1 MMDCPI
7 DSGSFLETTLKM
19 LPARPGVYVMKDKAG
34 NVIYVGKAVNLRHRV
49 RSYFQRGAG
58 ANSFKIRELV
68 RHVAQVETI
77 ITATELEALI
87 LECNLIKQHRPKFN
101 IRLKDDKNYLYVKID
116 VQSPWPR
123 VYTTRRVLNDGARYF
138 GPYSSS
144 RSLHATLDVLKKIF
158 PYRSCDLDIP
168 ASPGEQRVGDKGK
181 VSGRPLRPCLDY
193 HIHRCLGPCIGATTQ
208 EEYAQVIQEVILFLE
223 GKSDRV
229 VEMVRARMEAAAEQL
244 DFERAALYRDQLQA
258 IQQVIER
265 QRVISTAGGDQDVIA
280 FARDDGQ
287 ACVQVFFIRG
297 GKLIGRDHF
306 VLQGTAG
313 SDDREVMAGFLQQ
326 FYDTAPYVPPEIV
339 LQIEAEEMTI
349 LEAWLRSKRGNG
361 VTLIVPRNGEQK
373 DLVNMVAENA
383 AETLAMLRAQW
394 LADARKT
401 SGALVEL
408 QEALNLPTM
417 PRRIECYDISNIA
430 GTAAV
435 GSMVV
440 FEQGVPKNGEYRRF
454 KIKTVAGIDDYA
466 MLQEVLRRRFKRLA
480 EAATVAGETADAVQA
495 SAWLQRPDLVVV
507 DGGKGQ
513 LSAARRVMAELGLDD
528 IPTVGLAKE
537 QEEVFLPDRSEPVLL
552 PRTSQALYLLQ
563 RLRDE
568 AHRFALA
575 YHQRLRQAQ
584 GLRSVLDEVPGIGP
598 RRKAALL
605 QRFGTVE
612 GIRAASVEE
621 LASVKGMTRS
631 LAERLKEYL

>member
-1 MMDCPI
+1 M
-7 DSGSFLETTLKM
+7 SAGSVTSLETTLKM
-19 LPARPGVYVMKDKAG
+19 LPTRPGVYVMKDKAG

-77 ITATELEALI
+77 VTATELEALI

-116 VQSPWPR
+116 VRSPWPR

-168 ASPGEQRVGDKGK
+168 ATPGIKEAGHPR
-181 VSGRPLRPCLDY
+181 RPCLDY
-193 HIHRCLGPCIGATTQ
+193 HIHRCLGPCIGATTP

-229 VEMVRARMEAAAEQL
+229 AEMVRARMEAAAEQL

-265 QRVISTAGGDQDVIA
+265 QRVLSTAGGDQDVIA

-339 LQIEAEEMTI
+339 LQIEAEEMDI

-361 VTLIVPRNGEQK
+361 VVLTVPRSGEQK
-373 DLVNMVAENA
+373 DLVDMVAENA

-401 SGALVEL
+401 GGALVEL
-408 QEALNLPTM
+408 QEALQLPAM

-440 FEQGVPKNGEYRRF
+440 FEQGVPKNSEYRRF
-454 KIKTVAGIDDYA
+454 KIKAVEGIDDYA

-480 EAATVAGETADAVQA
+480 EAAVPTGEIMEAAQPTGWQ
-495 SAWLQRPDLVVV
+495 QRPDLVVV

-513 LSAARRVMAELGLDD
+513 LNAARQVMAELGLED
-528 IPTVGLAKE
+528 IPTVGLAKG
-537 QEEVFLPDRSEPVLL
+537 QEEVFLPDRSEPLLL

-563 RLRDE
+563 RIRDE

-575 YHQRLRQAQ
+575 YHQRLRQVK
-584 GLRSVLDEVPGIGP
+584 GLRSALDEIPGIGP
-598 RRKAALL
+598 KRKAALL
-605 QRFGTVE
+605 RRFGTVD
-612 GIRAASVEE
+612 GIRSASVEE
-621 LASVKGMTRS
+621 LASVEGMTRS
-631 LAERLKEYL
+631 LAERIKEYL

>member
-1 MMDCPI
+1 
-7 DSGSFLETTLKM
+7 M

-34 NVIYVGKAVNLRHRV
+34 SIIYVGKAVNLRHRV

-77 ITATELEALI
+77 VTATELEALI

-101 IRLKDDKNYLYVKID
+101 VRLKDDKNYLYVKID

-123 VYTTRRVLNDGARYF
+123 VYTTRRVINDGARYF

-144 RSLHATLDVLKKIF
+144 RSLHATLDILKKIF
-158 PYRSCDLDIP
+158 PYRSCNLDIP
-168 ASPGEQRVGDKGK
+168 PAPGIKEAS
-181 VSGRPLRPCLDY
+181 RPLRPCLDY
-193 HIHRCLGPCIGATTQ
+193 YIHRCLGPCIGATTPA
-208 EEYAQVIQEVILFLE
+208 EYAQVIQEVILFLE
-223 GKSDRV
+223 GKSERV
-229 VEMVRARMEAAAEQL
+229 ITMVRAQMEAAAERL

-265 QRVISTAGGDQDVIA
+265 QRVLSTTGGDQDIIA

-297 GKLIGRDHF
+297 GKLIGRDHYI
-306 VLQGTAG
+306 LQGTAG

-339 LQIEAEEMTI
+339 LQMEAEEMQI

-373 DLVNMVAENA
+373 DLVDMAAENA

-401 SGALVEL
+401 GGALVEL
-408 QEALNLPTM
+408 QEALQLPAM

-440 FEQGVPKNGEYRRF
+440 FEQGIPKNREYRRF
-454 KIKTVAGIDDYA
+454 RIKTVEGIDDYA

-480 EAATVAGETADAVQA
+480 EAAASAGEVIEAAQPTGWQ
-495 SAWLQRPDLVVV
+495 QRPDLVIV

-513 LSAARRVMAELGLDD
+513 LSAARQVMVELGLED
-528 IPTVGLAKE
+528 IPVVGLAKG
-537 QEEVFLPDRSEPVLL
+537 QEEVFLPGRSEPLLL

-563 RLRDE
+563 RIRDE

-575 YHQRLRQAQ
+575 YHQRLRQVQ
-584 GLRSVLDEVPGIGP
+584 GLRSVLDEIPGIGP
-598 RRKAALL
+598 KRKAALL
-605 QRFGTVE
+605 QRFGTVD
-612 GIRAASVEE
+612 GIRSASIEE
-621 LASVKGMTRS
+621 LASVEGMTRS
-631 LAERLKEYL
+631 LAERIKEYL